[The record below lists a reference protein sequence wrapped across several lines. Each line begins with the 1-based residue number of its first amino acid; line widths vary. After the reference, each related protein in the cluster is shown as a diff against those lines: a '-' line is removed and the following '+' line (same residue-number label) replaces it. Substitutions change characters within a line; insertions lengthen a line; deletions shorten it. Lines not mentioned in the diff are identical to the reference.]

1 MKNLWIKKNSS
12 NTSKLMFNFKF
23 LINFLIFIQKKK
35 KKKKK
40 KNK

>member
-1 MKNLWIKKNSS
+1 
-12 NTSKLMFNFKF
+12 MFNFKF

-40 KNK
+40 KKKINRNSIGIY